1 VPVLLEGLDARVQVD
16 ANVAEGIDQNVEQVG
31 AVSLVVR
38 RAEMDLRLFAE
49 RGPDDALA
57 GVPGTVFPPLRVDGD
72 ARQRSDQTSLQS
84 TRVAFALSWMP
95 APTSRNASACS
106 NRTASMPRCLSA
118 SAVVVPAM
126 PPPAI
131 RILRSC
137 LIKIPPDGLPAVAPT
152 AAISRIATH
161 SEPGATVTATSVRP
175 VPADPPSPEHR
186 EFHACRGGGVVNCFT
201 IGLQIRSCGQL
212 HRAARSGPPEAAHVI
227 SRQMPGTVAGD
238 AHGGAH
244 AATASRRG

>member
-1 VPVLLEGLDARVQVD
+1 
-16 ANVAEGIDQNVEQVG
+16 
-31 AVSLVVR
+31 
-38 RAEMDLRLFAE
+38 
-49 RGPDDALA
+49 
-57 GVPGTVFPPLRVDGD
+57 
-72 ARQRSDQTSLQS
+72 
-84 TRVAFALSWMP
+84 MP
-95 APTSRNASACS
+95 APTSRNASGCS

-118 SAVVVPAM
+118 SAVVMPPM

-212 HRAARSGPPEAAHVI
+212 HRAARSGPPGGGPRHLEADAWN
-227 SRQMPGTVAGD
+227 SRGRRTWRRPCRHRIAPGLIP
-238 AHGGAH
+238 
-244 AATASRRG
+244 ASRALQVRSPHGSTRCVKHFTSRREFLLLQVKT